1 MKFYKITDDSF
12 ETLKPIQ
19 RPLALLFSSRGCHLC
34 IGLKP
39 VYKAVGSL
47 YDGQFDFGVVDID
60 GCPKLKEKFIEEGV
74 PTICILFD
82 GIAYYIPEPT
92 EPEKHIWY
100 SADYIKKQLNAFT
113 EGDFYS
119 WNAQMI

>member
-1 MKFYKITDDSF
+1 MKLYKITDDNLDS
-12 ETLKPIQ
+12 LSAIQ
-19 RPLALLFSSRGCHLC
+19 RPLAVLFSSPGCHLC
-34 IGLKP
+34 VGLKP
-39 VYKAVGSL
+39 VYKAVASL
-47 YDGQFDFGVVDID
+47 YNGQFDFGVVDID
-60 GCPKLKEKFIEEGV
+60 ACPQLKEKFIEEGV

-82 GIAYYIPEPT
+82 EVIYYIPEPA

-100 SADYIKKQLNAFT
+100 SEKYIKKQLDAFT